1 MLGRFVGQ
9 IGLPERS
16 VNDCV
21 YHESFSPQVILS
33 PAARRHN
40 GQVELLPV
48 CPETITAVGIRS
60 FGGQDLPGGRVAN
73 AVLQVASKPRRRY
86 QRRTGTRTEG
96 IQIRVTRHL

>member
-1 MLGRFVGQ
+1 VGCDGDEKDLRKCAEAAIEAQPVLGRFVGQ

-40 GQVELLPV
+40 GQVELLV
-48 CPETITAVGIRS
+48 CPSSGCK
-60 FGGQDLPGGRVAN
+60 VAPSEN
-73 AVLQVASKPRRRY
+73 LASRLK
-86 QRRTGTRTEG
+86 
-96 IQIRVTRHL
+96 IV